1 MVNSKGKIVDVC
13 NPTREMTGSSQAI
26 ESYGISILFKRAK
39 KRKIN
44 ISTIVSD
51 KCVSIEPRLHHFFPQ
66 AKRALDPGHRAQSLK
81 KAIQNLTKQHKS
93 LRGFAT
99 KIKSHYLN
107 CITNSK
113 NDTSNSKAEN
123 FKISF

>member
-13 NPTREMTGSSQAI
+13 NSTREMASSSQAI

-51 KCVSIEPRLHHFFPQ
+51 K
-66 AKRALDPGHRAQSLK
+66 
-81 KAIQNLTKQHKS
+81 
-93 LRGFAT
+93 
-99 KIKSHYLN
+99 
-107 CITNSK
+107 
-113 NDTSNSKAEN
+113 
-123 FKISF
+123 